1 MPRLA
6 RGGTKT
12 TGGRKKKAWAPFFAR
27 LRARTANPDPPS
39 MTTDLHPQLAAHL
52 QRHART
58 LFRIAC
64 GLGRQRDGED
74 IVQTLYARWWRRLKE
89 EPGWTLPE
97 TYTEMFVCVR
107 RAVIDVVTKE
117 KRDRLRDESAAGVTE
132 RGAVDDSL
140 HAFERLRWI
149 LAHLPGPLA
158 DVLTASL
165 SSGRRDDAAV
175 AADLGITASAFTAR
189 LFKARRAAEELAS
202 YYELLPVDEATLMA
216 ELRFGGKTRTQLARE
231 LGIRPEELLAR
242 SQRALDLIQK
252 NRRAAS

>member
-1 MPRLA
+1 
-6 RGGTKT
+6 
-12 TGGRKKKAWAPFFAR
+12 
-27 LRARTANPDPPS
+27 

-97 TYTEMFVCVR
+97 TYTEMFVSVR

-175 AADLGITASAFTAR
+175 AADLGITAAAFTAR